1 MKYNKGLIIWLFA
14 SIILVLI
21 AYAIKDTSW
30 FLSLVI
36 LIFISFTVL
45 TYLKTKSLKLVSFSI
60 LGGLI
65 FSILST
71 ISLLDNYVRSQI
83 EIQDGIAITNTLS
96 YLYLGEDGWSKELFR
111 SAYEL
116 SFTISIILFIAY
128 ILSLFFVVY
137 SNKQG

>member
-137 SNKQG
+137 SNKQD